1 MSVTPSRDDATVRRE
16 ASLGESIGPI
26 VDWMVAIFLGLVG
39 LTIAVGGLFGHLA
52 ANREEIATLVADESI
67 TVSGLTE
74 AELVEVTYALAWWGG
89 LGLVVLGLVIAA
101 VGVAY
106 LTIRRR
112 KRSRLAAED
121 VPMPTAGTYAIVG
134 GIVTAVTSF
143 VPLSPILGGAVAGYL
158 EGGENG
164 RGLTVGGMAGLV
176 AAVPLV
182 VGVVVAMGGL
192 AIATATIGFGFVAVA
207 IAMGIALGAMIA
219 ALYVVAL
226 SALGGF
232 LGASVEIRRRHPPA
246 ASRGDPD
253 GRPANE
259 DRS

>member
-1 MSVTPSRDDATVRRE
+1 MSSTLPGDDAAVRRD
-16 ASLGESIGPI
+16 ASIGETVGPI
-26 VDWMVAIFLGLVG
+26 VDWIVAIFLGLVG
-39 LTIAVGGLFGHLA
+39 LTVAIGGLFGHLA

-74 AELVEVTYALAWWGG
+74 AELIDVTYALAWWGG
-89 LGLVVLGLVIAA
+89 LGLVVLGLAIAA
-101 VGVAY
+101 VGVAF
-106 LTIRRR
+106 LAMRRR
-112 KRSRLAAED
+112 KRSRLAAEG
-121 VPMPTAGTYAIVG
+121 VPMPTAGTHAILG

-176 AAVPLV
+176 AAIPLV
-182 VGVVVAMGGL
+182 VGFVLAMGGL

-207 IAMGIALGAMIA
+207 IAMGIALGAMIG

-232 LGASVEIRRRHPPA
+232 LGARFEIRRRHPPA
-246 ASRGDPD
+246 SPQADPD
-253 GRPANE
+253 GRSASE